1 MEYKHLNGN
10 GLKIGAAIE
19 GEGPL
24 IVLVHGWPESW
35 YSWRHQIP
43 FLASLGYKVAA
54 IDVRGYGQSDKP
66 YEIAEYSMKNLT
78 SDVISVIEDL
88 GYSDAILFGHDWGAP
103 IVWNTAALFPEKISG
118 VGALSVPYTGRGP
131 MSSIDLWKMLYKGKF
146 FYQLYFQEEGVA
158 EEEFEKDLKN
168 ALELTYFSSD
178 GRGMSFLAE
187 NADNPEYQK
196 NVNSKFLD
204 CLPVFD
210 DYPDWINKEELM
222 FFVKEFENSGMR
234 GPLNRYR
241 AQTIDYEELVELE
254 TAKISQPSCFI
265 SGTLD
270 PVAFF
275 LKNSIQDGAGKG
287 AFHGPTAE
295 SMTKEMLEKRSDLY
309 EDLRIV
315 KFIDGVGHWTQ
326 QEAPDTVNENFKKFL
341 KGL

>member
-187 NADNPEYQK
+187 NADNPKYQK

-241 AQTIDYEELVELE
+241 AQTIDCLLY
-254 TAKISQPSCFI
+254 TSPSPR
-265 SGTLD
+265 D
-270 PVAFF
+270 A
-275 LKNSIQDGAGKG
+275 
-287 AFHGPTAE
+287 
-295 SMTKEMLEKRSDLY
+295 
-309 EDLRIV
+309 
-315 KFIDGVGHWTQ
+315 
-326 QEAPDTVNENFKKFL
+326 
-341 KGL
+341 

>member
-103 IVWNTAALFPEKISG
+103 IVWNTAALYPDKISA

-158 EEEFEKDLKN
+158 EQEFEANIRKY
-168 ALELTYFSSD
+168 LELTYFSID
-178 GRGMSFLAE
+178 ARGMRYQKE
-187 NADNPEYQK
+187 NAINASSKGPNARYLDGIPE
-196 NVNSKFLD
+196 
-204 CLPVFD
+204 FD
-210 DYPDWINKEELM
+210 TYPSWMTNEDMDYL
-222 FFVKEFENSGMR
+222 VSEFENSGMR

-241 AQTIDYEELVELE
+241 AQQIDFEDLLEL
-254 TAKISQPSCFI
+254 TDAKIKQPSAFLT
-265 SGTLD
+265 GKYD
-270 PVAFF
+270 PVNFF
-275 LKNSIQDGAGKG
+275 TGSNY
-287 AFHGPTAE
+287 E
-295 SMTKEMLEKRSDLY
+295 SS
-309 EDLRIV
+309 EDLRNRIGKNYENLLSACLLDDAGHWV
-315 KFIDGVGHWTQ
+315 QQEKPKEVNKFIL
-326 QEAPDTVNENFKKFL
+326 EFL
-341 KGL
+341 SRL